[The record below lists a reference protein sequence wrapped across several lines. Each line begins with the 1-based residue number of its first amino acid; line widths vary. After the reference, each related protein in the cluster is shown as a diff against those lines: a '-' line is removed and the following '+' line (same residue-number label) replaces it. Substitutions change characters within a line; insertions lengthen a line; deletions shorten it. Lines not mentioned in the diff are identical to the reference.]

1 MLEALEHQAQ
11 VVNNKIL
18 TPVFSSNVAPLELI
32 KQCLE
37 EAVTMGQLSEIDI
50 QLTAEAILAYRQG
63 VMMFAK
69 VRNEPEV
76 LKSLSKGAQELAI
89 TRSE

>member
-1 MLEALEHQAQ
+1 MD
-11 VVNNKIL
+11 KI
-18 TPVFSSNVAPLELI
+18 FYRQIELI

-37 EAVTMGQLSEIDI
+37 EAVTMGQFPEIDI
-50 QLTAEAILAYRQG
+50 QLTAEAILAYWQG
-63 VMMFAK
+63 VIMCAK
-69 VRNEPEV
+69 VCNEPEV